1 MKSNCK
7 FCKVKF
13 DQKIFNY
20 RYCESTPECKEAG
33 TEAKNILIKKAMDKV
48 KASKDKKAK
57 TETKALREK
66 LKTLSDWK
74 NDLQKEINL
83 IVRLIDFK
91 HPCISSGRPLGKSY
105 DAGHFLGRQAYPE
118 VRYHLMNI
126 YAQSVEQNQ
135 HKSGNVIGFME
146 GLEQV
151 FGKVHLESVM
161 ALKSYPALRITI
173 EEIKE
178 KISIARSIVKWLKLQ
193 EREFTT
199 IERLELR
206 RSINNQIGIYEE
218 LYVFN
223 KY

>member
-1 MKSNCK
+1 
-7 FCKVKF
+7 
-13 DQKIFNY
+13 
-20 RYCESTPECKEAG
+20 
-33 TEAKNILIKKAMDKV
+33 
-48 KASKDKKAK
+48 
-57 TETKALREK
+57 
-66 LKTLSDWK
+66 
-74 NDLQKEINL
+74 
-83 IVRLIDFK
+83 
-91 HPCISSGRPLGKSY
+91 
-105 DAGHFLGRQAYPE
+105 
-118 VRYHLMNI
+118 
-126 YAQSVEQNQ
+126 
-135 HKSGNVIGFME
+135 
-146 GLEQV
+146 LEQV
-151 FGKVHLESVM
+151 FGKDHLEIVM